1 MPPLFFMLILSM
13 ETAMPMQVFNRKTL
27 CFASFIISLMALP
40 SFSVAETLS
49 ASEKAIASAD
59 AAGRA
64 SQKKVEGLDDE
75 SQRLLNEYRQLK
87 AETDQLRLYNEQMS
101 RIVAN
106 QEQELSSLDRQI
118 SEIERTEQGVLPLM
132 LRMLDNLESFVELD
146 TPFLPNERESRVA
159 LLKDTMSRADVTTSE
174 KFRRVLEAY
183 QVEVDYGRNIE
194 AYRGQLNNVAYNFL
208 RIGRVALY
216 RLSNDGTEAWIWD
229 RNTRDWNTLDAAYLQ
244 DLRKA
249 LKVAQQTAAPEL
261 LTLPMPIVQSGVT
274 AQ

>member
-159 LLKDTMSRADVTTSE
+159 LLKDMMSRADVTTSE

-194 AYRGQLNNVAYNFL
+194 AYRGQLNNVAYDFL

>member
-194 AYRGQLNNVAYNFL
+194 AYRGQLNNVAYDFL

>member
-159 LLKDTMSRADVTTSE
+159 LLKDMMSRADVTTSE

-194 AYRGQLNNVAYNFL
+194 AYRGQLNNVAYDFL

-229 RNTRDWNTLDAAYLQ
+229 RNTRDWNTLDAAYQQ

>member
-27 CFASFIISLMALP
+27 CFASLIISLMALP

-75 SQRLLNEYRQLK
+75 SHRLLNEYRQIK

-118 SEIERTEQGVLPLM
+118 GEIERTEQGVLPLM

-159 LLKDTMSRADVTTSE
+159 LLKDMMSRADVTTSE

-194 AYRGQLNNVAYNFL
+194 AYRGQLNNVAYDFL

-229 RNTRDWNTLDAAYLQ
+229 RNTRDWNTLDAAYQQ

>member
-40 SFSVAETLS
+40 SFSVAESLS

-159 LLKDTMSRADVTTSE
+159 LLKDMMSRADVTTSE

-194 AYRGQLNNVAYNFL
+194 AYRGQLNNVAYDFL

-229 RNTRDWNTLDAAYLQ
+229 RNTRDWNTLDAAYQQ

>member
-27 CFASFIISLMALP
+27 CFASLIISLMALP

-49 ASEKAIASAD
+49 ASEKAIASTD

-75 SQRLLNEYRQLK
+75 SHRLLNEYRQIK

-118 SEIERTEQGVLPLM
+118 GEIERTEQGVLPLM

-159 LLKDTMSRADVTTSE
+159 LLKDMMSRADVTTSE

-194 AYRGQLNNVAYNFL
+194 AYRGQLNNVAYDFL

-229 RNTRDWNTLDAAYLQ
+229 RNTRDWNTLDAAYQQ

>member
-118 SEIERTEQGVLPLM
+118 GEIERTEQGVLPLM

-159 LLKDTMSRADVTTSE
+159 LLKDMMSRADVTTSE

-194 AYRGQLNNVAYNFL
+194 AYRGQLNNVAYDFL

-229 RNTRDWNTLDAAYLQ
+229 RNTRDWNTLDAAYQQ

>member
-40 SFSVAETLS
+40 SFSAAETLS
-49 ASEKAIASAD
+49 ESEKAIASAD

-159 LLKDTMSRADVTTSE
+159 LLKDMMSRADVTTSE

-194 AYRGQLNNVAYNFL
+194 AYRGQLNNVAYDFL

-216 RLSNDGTEAWIWD
+216 RLSNNGTEAWIWD
-229 RNTRDWNTLDAAYLQ
+229 RNTRDWNTLDAAYQQ

>member
-49 ASEKAIASAD
+49 ASEKAIANAD

-159 LLKDTMSRADVTTSE
+159 LLKDMMSRADVTTSE

-194 AYRGQLNNVAYNFL
+194 AYRGQLNNVAYDFL

-229 RNTRDWNTLDAAYLQ
+229 RNTRDWNTLDAAYQQ